1 MGFTKHL
8 YESILFKTRNE
19 FTKCIKEIKPIL
31 PRVYTE
37 QTILEMI
44 KKYYP
49 FEWRILGEQYIEY
62 TKADERLQKFGKKR
76 RYNMQPPEKIILNLP
91 IVRKL
96 LSDNVRLT
104 HKQLFDFVA
113 YEKALTD
120 YEKLRLGSLRTRQ
133 AKIEKALNKTQQME
147 PVFLD
152 KMMGCYERKNA
163 TQKDRMYILLELE
176 KYYCPIV
183 ISFFKKI
190 AHKELNFQLR
200 EEAVRHLLSFG
211 HYARLRKQKYM
222 QVHTDNKKRKQHLK
236 KEYAK
241 ERFSIRAIPD
251 ELEYRIK
258 NNFRDQ
264 KFKSYDY
271 FISHSYKD
279 HLVVQKLIEYLNK
292 NNKNVYCD
300 WICDTDYLKRKLVC
314 DATLSVIE
322 KRLDQSKAVL
332 LVMSADSYASKWVK
346 YELNYFAAKKKTI
359 YVINAED
366 IGNGIMGIEEL
377 KDNWF
382 IDPDYRNIKLYPI

>member
-1 MGFTKHL
+1 
-8 YESILFKTRNE
+8 
-19 FTKCIKEIKPIL
+19 
-31 PRVYTE
+31 
-37 QTILEMI
+37 
-44 KKYYP
+44 
-49 FEWRILGEQYIEY
+49 
-62 TKADERLQKFGKKR
+62 
-76 RYNMQPPEKIILNLP
+76 
-91 IVRKL
+91 
-96 LSDNVRLT
+96 
-104 HKQLFDFVA
+104 
-113 YEKALTD
+113 
-120 YEKLRLGSLRTRQ
+120 
-133 AKIEKALNKTQQME
+133 
-147 PVFLD
+147 
-152 KMMGCYERKNA
+152 
-163 TQKDRMYILLELE
+163 
-176 KYYCPIV
+176 
-183 ISFFKKI
+183 
-190 AHKELNFQLR
+190 
-200 EEAVRHLLSFG
+200 
-211 HYARLRKQKYM
+211 M

-264 KFKSYDY
+264 KFKSYVY